1 MPGNRCGRIDA
12 GLLYAVVACANAHAF
27 VFSPISHPPTPIRE
41 NFALEEGI
49 FHPEENPMSAVPENL
64 QYTKDHE
71 WALVEGGV
79 ATVGVTDHA
88 QRELGDIVF
97 VELPKVGASV
107 KAGESFGTIEAVKT
121 VAELYAPVSGTV
133 EAVNADLASDAG
145 VINTDPYGKGWI
157 LRIKV
162 SGDSEEL
169 MDAAAYK
176 ELI

>member
-1 MPGNRCGRIDA
+1 
-12 GLLYAVVACANAHAF
+12 
-27 VFSPISHPPTPIRE
+27 
-41 NFALEEGI
+41 
-49 FHPEENPMSAVPENL
+49 MSSIPDNL

-71 WALVEGGV
+71 WALVEGGT

-107 KAGESFGTIEAVKT
+107 KSGESFGTIEAVKT

-133 EAVNADLASDAG
+133 EAVNADLGADAG

-157 LRIKV
+157 IKIKV
-162 SGDSEEL
+162 EG
-169 MDAAAYK
+169 ATP
-176 ELI
+176 ELISAADYQKLI